1 MGLGELLFGYSNI
14 DRVLEKADS
23 LKYEKRVSVKDVEK
37 LYKAI
42 KKYKKSRSEWAWGQ
56 GIPFT
61 HDMVS
66 KYHNIDD
73 VEHNLY
79 GALAVCRAMKEDF
92 CTKERST
99 ETGMFFLEDINL
111 RDF

>member
-42 KKYKKSRSEWAWGQ
+42 KKYKKS
-56 GIPFT
+56 I
-61 HDMVS
+61 
-66 KYHNIDD
+66 
-73 VEHNLY
+73 L
-79 GALAVCRAMKEDF
+79 
-92 CTKERST
+92 
-99 ETGMFFLEDINL
+99 
-111 RDF
+111 